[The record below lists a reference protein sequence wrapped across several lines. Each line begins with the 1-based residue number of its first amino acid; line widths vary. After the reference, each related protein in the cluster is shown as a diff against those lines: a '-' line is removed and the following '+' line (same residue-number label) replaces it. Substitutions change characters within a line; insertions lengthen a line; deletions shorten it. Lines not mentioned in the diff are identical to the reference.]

1 MKARAKI
8 ARVGWRLAVCLV
20 LLIWVFHSIFVSE
33 GQSAWAG
40 QSPAWEQLSRAEQWQ
55 TAWHLGPTR
64 LWASVTAVALL
75 PMFLSFLVMGITIF
89 LGAGRWLIALRTQGL
104 QLPWGRALRISLVA
118 HFFNSFLLGATGGD
132 LVKAYYAARE
142 TAHQKTE
149 AVITVFVD
157 RVIGLWT
164 MLLFA
169 GLMALLNLELLRTH
183 PQLRLLVLFVFGMF
197 TVGTIFVAM
206 AFWGGL
212 SRGWRGA
219 RDWLRRLPKGDWL
232 DRSLASC
239 REFGRNRRFF
249 LRMVLVSMTLNL
261 VCVAQYLVLAR
272 GLAIDVPLTVWCL
285 IVPSIICV
293 AALPITPS
301 GLGVRENLYV
311 AVLASA
317 PFLVAETS
325 ALTISLL
332 AYAGSLAWSLIGG
345 GVYLFLRDREHL
357 EEFTRDAGPDL
368 GEKSLSNP
376 ANPANPPAR

>member
-1 MKARAKI
+1 MSARAKI
-8 ARVGWRLAVCLV
+8 VRVGWRLAVCL
-20 LLIWVFHSIFVSE
+20 LLLAWVFHSIFIGE

-40 QSPAWEQLSRAEQWQ
+40 QQPAWDQLTRAEQWRV
-55 TAWHLGPTR
+55 AWQLGPTQ
-64 LWASVTAVALL
+64 LWQSLTAVSFL
-75 PMFLSFLVMGITIF
+75 PMAASFLIMGITIF

-104 QLPWGRALRISLVA
+104 QLPWPRALRISLVA
-118 HFFNSFLLGATGGD
+118 HFFNSFLLGSTGGD

-169 GLMALLNLELLRTH
+169 GLMALLNLELLGTH
-183 PQLRLLVLFVFGMF
+183 LQLRLLVLFVLAMF
-197 TVGTIFVAM
+197 IVGSAFVAL

-212 SRGWRGA
+212 SRRWRGA
-219 RDWLRRLPKGDWL
+219 REWLRRLPKGDWL

-239 REFGRNRRFF
+239 REFGRNRHFF
-249 LRMVLVSMTLNL
+249 LRMVFMSMVLNL
-261 VCVAQYLVLAR
+261 VCVAQYVVLAR
-272 GLAIDVPLTVWCL
+272 GLSIDVPLAVWCL
-285 IVPSIICV
+285 VVPSIICV
-293 AALPITPS
+293 AALPVTPS

-311 AVLASA
+311 AILAAA

-332 AYAGSLAWSLIGG
+332 AYAGSLVWSLIGG
-345 GVYLFLRDREHL
+345 GVYLFLKEREHL
-357 EEFTRDAGPDL
+357 EEFTREDASGSD
-368 GEKSLSNP
+368 EKSLSNP
-376 ANPANPPAR
+376 TDPANSPAR